1 MLAFSSTTAC
11 LKMLLLSWQVGEAQG
26 SAAPNDET
34 TSTAA
39 EAHPEVRPRAWAAA
53 GKPTSVAAVQG
64 VAAAVAEEP
73 GW

>member
-1 MLAFSSTTAC
+1 MLASSSITAC
-11 LKMLLLSWQVGEAQG
+11 LTVVVSPELEEAQAN
-26 SAAPNDET
+26 AASNVET
-34 TSTAA
+34 ISTAA